1 MNALASK
8 LYKRITNFIL
18 AFVVATATLT
28 AIGPFMAPNASA
40 LSLTVVNPGD
50 ANWSTSETRSNGA
63 VNFVADADTPYG
75 DGALQLVTG
84 ANTGSPMQDK
94 ANTLRYFSTPV
105 ALSSVTGEVSYFT
118 KQISASFAAGLPSFQ
133 IPVLLDGTPG
143 SFTTLVYEPY
153 VDQGNGAVLANTWQ
167 KWTVSGAG
175 KLWSSKAYGTI
186 VASQGSTT
194 YTFADILALYPNTQ
208 VLGFGVNVG
217 SNNPYWDTRVDGVTF
232 NDDTYDFEPFTIPAC
247 STDATTFD
255 TFSTG
260 SVNGQGGWESTGPFD
275 QAIVEN
281 NYGIESFGC
290 KSLRLSNAVTSG
302 SFGDQTFS
310 YSTPN
315 EAGEADSTSAG
326 ESGGTRVNRYEAQFD
341 IASTQPTVQTGL
353 SVSVSPDRG
362 DGSRMSYLRFEDQA
376 DGIHVYFD
384 DYQVDTFVETELT
397 TLSRAAHTIKFVID
411 YKDGASNDVVSVYI
425 DGALVHTGTTWEDYY
440 RTDPSQSFEQSP
452 RTTDSLLF
460 RVAGTAA
467 PANSGK
473 GFLFDNVAIATSDS
487 TVVVPEQPGSG
498 EEEVTGT
505 TTTTTT
511 TTTVITPIITNPA
524 SVLGAS
530 DDTDTNTEGN
540 SDVEGTTDDKTAT
553 TDKGMNGIIL
563 GLAWYW
569 WIIILAGAAGLTW
582 WIVAAYRRRNTE
594 E

>member
-40 LSLTVVNPGD
+40 LSVINPANGTWSSVDTRTDGYVSFVDDNGTGALSLRTGPTLGQDKADYYTAMDMALADITELSYVSKTTSNVYNASLQLKVDVDNNGSIDTTLVFEPYYTSTPVQVDTWQTWD
-50 ANWSTSETRSNGA
+50 ALAGKYFWPTNNFGTFTDGTSNSSGAGSYASNFSIA
-63 VNFVADADTPYG
+63 DVVADATYG
-75 DGALQLVTG
+75 NARVKAIGFNL
-84 ANTGSPMQDK
+84 GSYNPSTT
-94 ANTLRYFSTPV
+94 TLIDLLTV
-105 ALSSVTGEVSYFT
+105 NGEVY
-118 KQISASFAAGLPSFQ
+118 
-133 IPVLLDGTPG
+133 
-143 SFTTLVYEPY
+143 
-153 VDQGNGAVLANTWQ
+153 N
-167 KWTVSGAG
+167 
-175 KLWSSKAYGTI
+175 
-186 VASQGSTT
+186 
-194 YTFADILALYPNTQ
+194 
-208 VLGFGVNVG
+208 
-217 SNNPYWDTRVDGVTF
+217 
-232 NDDTYDFEPFTIPAC
+232 FEPFTIPTC

-260 SVNGQGGWESTGPFD
+260 DVDGQGGWESTGPFD

-397 TLSRAAHTIKFVID
+397 TLTRAAHTIKFVID
-411 YKDGASNDVVSVYI
+411 YKDGAANDIVSIYI
-425 DGALVHTGTTWEDYY
+425 DGILAHTGTTWEDYY
-440 RTDPSQSFEQSP
+440 RTDSSQSFEQSP

-473 GFLFDNVAIATSDS
+473 GFLFDNVVITTSDS

-498 EEEVTGT
+498 EEEVTET

-530 DDTDTNTEGN
+530 DNTDTNTEGN

-553 TDKGMNGIIL
+553 TDKGMNGVIL

-582 WIVAAYRRRNTE
+582 WIIAAYRRRNTE
-594 E
+594 EQ